1 MMPHF
6 WMRPW
11 KTHGTW
17 LKYSLQLY
25 FSEKRENMIFF
36 KNIFLGFKGQQFY
49 EEPSKIPSTFIF

>member
-1 MMPHF
+1 
-6 WMRPW
+6 MRPW

-36 KNIFLGFKGQQFY
+36 LNIFLGFKGQQFY